1 MYMNVFEEVKAIF
14 REVFDDE
21 GMEVTSEMTARDYD
35 DWDSLAQIQLIVA
48 AERRFHI
55 KFTTEEMNNL
65 KNVGDFVQR
74 IEEKRR

>member
-1 MYMNVFEEVKAIF
+1 MNVFEEVKAIF
-14 REVFDDE
+14 RDVFDDE

-55 KFTTEEMNNL
+55 KFTTEEMNENPNPPAML
-65 KNVGDFVQR
+65 GR
-74 IEEKRR
+74 IE

>member
-1 MYMNVFEEVKAIF
+1 MNVFEEVKAIF
-14 REVFDDE
+14 RDVFDDE
-21 GMEVTSEMTARDYD
+21 GMEVTLEMTARDYD

>member
-1 MYMNVFEEVKAIF
+1 MNVFEEVKAIF

-21 GMEVTSEMTARDYD
+21 EMEVTSEMTARDYD

>member
-1 MYMNVFEEVKAIF
+1 MNVFEEVKAIF

>member
-1 MYMNVFEEVKAIF
+1 MNVFEEVKAIF
-14 REVFDDE
+14 RDVFDDE

>member
-1 MYMNVFEEVKAIF
+1 MNVFEEVKAIF
-14 REVFDDE
+14 RDVFDDE

-55 KFTTEEMNNL
+55 KFTTEEMKNL